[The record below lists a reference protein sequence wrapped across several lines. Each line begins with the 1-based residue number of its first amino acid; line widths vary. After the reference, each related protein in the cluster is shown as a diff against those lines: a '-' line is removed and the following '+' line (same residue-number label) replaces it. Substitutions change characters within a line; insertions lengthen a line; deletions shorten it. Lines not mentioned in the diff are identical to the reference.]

1 MYGVD
6 RLGHTI
12 PKACVGKPAAEKV
25 CCFLCKDMLPP
36 GGQKGLGQ
44 KKTKLSIGAQLRES
58 ETGKRIFFPVKVCF
72 KIS

>member
-6 RLGHTI
+6 RLGNTI
-12 PKACVGKPAAEKV
+12 PKTCVGKPAAEKA

-36 GGQKGLGQ
+36 GGQKDLGQ
-44 KKTKLSIGAQLRES
+44 KKTKLSIGVQLRES
-58 ETGKRIFFPVKVCF
+58 ETGKQNFFPFKVCF